1 MHAYTYSCCTPSV
14 QSQQR
19 TKPKLTPAIL
29 PILLPILWSGTMQVH
44 RMQDQEHVYGGGMH
58 MELCTNIQ
66 PQCDH
71 ECDAPP
77 CCICHSP
84 PKPGREATLF
94 QRQLKRSLP
103 FIFYSFSLLFC
114 LCSLYA
120 HQSRQ
125 DGASQPFAS
134 VVNND
139 KRFYRRPA
147 FGFAH
152 SGLV

>member
-1 MHAYTYSCCTPSV
+1 
-14 QSQQR
+14 
-19 TKPKLTPAIL
+19 
-29 PILLPILWSGTMQVH
+29 MQVH

-58 MELCTNIQ
+58 MELCTNMQPQ

-71 ECDAPP
+71 ECDAP

-84 PKPGREATLF
+84 KPRKEATLF

-103 FIFYSFSLLFC
+103 FIFYSFPILLTV
-114 LCSLYA
+114 CS
-120 HQSRQ
+120 SVTS
-125 DGASQPFAS
+125 GWSQPAIR

-139 KRFYRRPA
+139 KTILYRRPA

-152 SGLV
+152 SLFFFHLFA